1 MERYPIT
8 ARSLEPYYHIDG
20 DQFERQY
27 KDSLSDYRIWP
38 EQDHADEW
46 LVFPQNIGPSICI
59 DETSLSNGDLYTLVT
74 NRDSR
79 GGKGT
84 IIALASGVRSEDII
98 SVLKRIPSEKRDEV
112 KEVTMDMSNSMNKI
126 IRSCFPS
133 AIRVIDRFHIQKLAC
148 EAIQEMRIK
157 HRWDAIQEETD
168 AMEDAKWRDEEYRPL
183 IFANGDTKRQLLAR
197 SRYLLYKSC
206 NNWTE
211 KQKERAEI
219 LFAQYPDI
227 REAYSLTHS
236 LRMIFAKNSTKD
248 GARLALARW
257 YDKVDKSG
265 FRSFNVISATLY
277 EHYEEVLNFFVNR
290 STNAFAESF
299 NAKVKAFRAQL
310 RGVTDI
316 KFFLFRLTTIYA

>member
-8 ARSLEPYYHIDG
+8 ARSLEPYFHIDG

>member
-8 ARSLEPYYHIDG
+8 ARSLEPYFHIDG

-38 EQDHADEW
+38 EQDHADKW

>member
-84 IIALASGVRSEDII
+84 IIALASGVRSEDVI